1 MEDCLQ
7 RFENNLAICCAR
19 NPVMRKVT
27 RIADQT
33 VYHNCFIT
41 CLVIIVLYAIVCF
54 SPLFFTSDSFLMYH
68 EENAAW
74 DRYREAIDT
83 ADHFKWLLVSIFV
96 AIPMALEL
104 ILDYDQ
110 LFDKYEVREGWLGMF
125 FLILFFI
132 APNAILYVILCYR
145 EPAGISDTILLTKFA
160 LSYTQQFAYIIGM
173 MIMMFGH
180 KADYPKNDKHTLLNF
195 SVEKRT
201 VNASLVSLVGRL
213 LYSLGSGL
221 GLIGLQVIARIL
233 AIISSALVVL
243 LTLRMLYMLVRQ
255 YLEHGRFL
263 THHHL
268 SDFMYCITLLS
279 YVSLLLIIRF
289 YNISQPPQSSRSAL
303 NILLAQLF
311 LQILITCFVQ
321 LISGRRN
328 KKLAL
333 IKHEKLETRLNLI
346 RYVSHEM
353 RTPLNT
359 AFMGLT
365 LAIGDLKSWTQKMR
379 SGWGLGGGDI
389 CASRDSN
396 TPREGGAQINRG
408 CMIDKLQSMSE
419 DSFNLK
425 SGSSDDHD
433 HQRGLPVVGL
443 GFAAAPMS
451 VADLKDMIDT
461 VGQVNESCKVAL
473 STLDDLLTFDKIDE
487 QKLVIEMQEINP
499 WTFVCAA
506 AKPFAINARQAQ
518 VHFSVNLHDRESG
531 WVKRNVIKGDVF
543 KLSQV
548 LRNLISN
555 ALKFTPIE
563 GTVEVNLQSCTSS
576 HVCVHWLNLLN
587 RFCN

>member
-1 MEDCLQ
+1 
-7 RFENNLAICCAR
+7 
-19 NPVMRKVT
+19 MRRVN
-27 RIADQT
+27 RIADKT
-33 VYHNCFIT
+33 VYQHCFVT
-41 CLVIIVLYAIVCF
+41 CLILIVLYAVVCF
-54 SPLFFTSDSFLMYH
+54 APLFFTSDPFLVFH
-68 EENAAW
+68 EENASW

-83 ADHFKWLLVSIFV
+83 PDHYKWLLVSIFL

-125 FLILFFI
+125 LLILFFI
-132 APNAILYVILCYR
+132 APNAVLYIVLCYR
-145 EPAGISDTILLTKFA
+145 STVEINDTILVAKFA
-160 LSYTQQFAYIIGM
+160 LSYVQQFAYVIGM
-173 MIMMFGH
+173 MAMMFGH
-180 KADYPKNDKHTLLNF
+180 KADYPKNEKHALLNF

-201 VNASLVSLVGRL
+201 VNISIVALISRF
-213 LYSLGSGL
+213 LYSLGSGF
-221 GLIGLQVIARIL
+221 GRIGLMVFARGL
-233 AIISSALVVL
+233 AILSACLVIL
-243 LTLRMLYMLVRQ
+243 LTMRMLYMLVRQ
-255 YLEHGRFL
+255 YLKHGKFL

-268 SDFMYCITLLS
+268 SDFMFCVTLFI
-279 YVSLLLIIRF
+279 YMSLLLGLRI
-289 YNISQPPQSSRSAL
+289 YNITQPPQNSRAAL
-303 NILLAQLF
+303 NVLLAQLF

-328 KKLAL
+328 KKLAQ

-359 AFMGLT
+359 AFMGLS
-365 LAIGDLKSWTQKMR
+365 LAIGDLKTWTQKMR
-379 SGWGLGGGDI
+379 GGADLG
-389 CASRDSN
+389 ASRDSH
-396 TPREGGAQINRG
+396 TPREGGVQTSRG
-408 CMIDKLQSMSE
+408 QLTDKLQSMSE

-433 HQRGLPVVGL
+433 HQRGLVVAG
-443 GFAAAPMS
+443 GAFAAAPMT
-451 VADLKDMIDT
+451 VAELKDMIDT

-518 VHFSVNLHDRESG
+518 VHFNVNLHDRESG
-531 WVKRNVIKGDVF
+531 WAKRSVIKGDVF

-563 GTVEVNLQSCTSS
+563 GTVEVSYR
-576 HVCVHWLNLLN
+576 HKDK
-587 RFCN
+587 R